1 MKKKVKKMVFEMMT
15 LMWVSEEMLK
25 LNKMM
30 S

>member
-1 MKKKVKKMVFEMMT
+1 MKKKGKKMVFEMMT
-15 LMWVSEEMLK
+15 LMWVSEDMLK